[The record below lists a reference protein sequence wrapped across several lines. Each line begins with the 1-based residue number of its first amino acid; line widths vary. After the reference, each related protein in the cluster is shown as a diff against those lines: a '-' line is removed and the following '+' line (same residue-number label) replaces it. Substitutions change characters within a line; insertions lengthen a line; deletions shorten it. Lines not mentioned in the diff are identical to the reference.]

1 MRTTAMIARL
11 TLIQGLL
18 MLKKKDMTGGKWT
31 QWWSI
36 ETMTRALSNW
46 MRSETC
52 LKPNRLL

>member
-1 MRTTAMIARL
+1 MIARL

-31 QWWSI
+31 QRGVI
-36 ETMTRALSNW
+36 RATIRALSNR

-52 LKPNRLL
+52 LKPNRRL

>member
-31 QWWSI
+31 
-36 ETMTRALSNW
+36 
-46 MRSETC
+46 
-52 LKPNRLL
+52 